1 MDQNGSKHAHKV
13 LEVQY
18 SLNSTVEVMRTYGKC
33 IIYPHRYPSIHASI
47 TAQQYA
53 FLILYLFCHIC
64 VKSISPTNV
73 QCRSLAP
80 HTPHETSLQPV
91 VG

>member
-1 MDQNGSKHAHKV
+1 MDQNGSKHADKG

-18 SLNSTVEVMRTYGKC
+18 SLHSTVEVKRTYGKC
-33 IIYPHRYPSIHASI
+33 IIYPSIHLSIHASV

-53 FLILYLFCHIC
+53 FLILLTLLSHLL
-64 VKSISPTNV
+64 SISPTNV
-73 QCRSLAP
+73 QCRSLGP

-91 VG
+91 GVR